1 MQVSKPLSSDRD
13 ALQTIMALCSTVFIP
28 DGVALY
34 VVAGTS
40 MQRVLAEG
48 LALEVAT
55 SFDKGVDV
63 PGRVWAS
70 AEPLVVQQYLHWSE
84 RTIQQAVSVVA
95 AVPVVLENTVAGVLM
110 LMYRQAVQLTPAQV
124 VQLERLSVLVASTLE
139 NGFLRQQ
146 SKKQTQ
152 ARAEDKAAL
161 SEFDQRLQLFESA
174 VLNADES
181 VLISEIAVPDDGNE
195 QNSKIIFVNAAF
207 SNLMGF
213 SPQESLG
220 QTAGLLR
227 GAYGDTDLYHRA
239 KADLRLGKSVDLET
253 IEYKKDGTPL
263 WVQLSIVPIRN
274 ELGVITNR
282 VSWRRDITER
292 KSNELL
298 EAYRNRVLELALRGA
313 PLNETLQTLT
323 GLLEKIFAGSTAGV
337 FMRKAERLVLQV
349 APNWRPL
356 VRSLLDGVPIGLG
369 HGTASYAI
377 LEAVPAVVEA
387 IQDDPR
393 WINMDRAMLMSGVAS
408 SWAVP
413 ISSADG
419 AVIGALEL
427 HFSRSSA
434 PTPSQLEHF
443 ENVARLAT
451 LVIERSTLIDRLD
464 DQASTDT
471 LTKLPN
477 RYGVERHLEGALK
490 VALQRGWKLAVL
502 QIDLDGFRR
511 INDTLGHEVG
521 DEVLRT
527 VTDRWRTILPSRDM
541 LARPGGDEF
550 TLVVHHL
557 EQVSEAEALAKEML
571 KALSYP
577 LSIRGVELFLS
588 ASIGAAIY
596 PDDGTSA
603 TILLRNADTAM
614 NGVKRSGKSNF
625 RRFDPAMN
633 SLAKE
638 RLNTE
643 VSLRRALERNEFV
656 VRYQP
661 QVNAAQQVIVVEALL
676 YWQHP
681 QEGLVAPGRFLP
693 VALESGLI
701 VPMGEW
707 ILRKACQEVGQW
719 RRDGLNVALA
729 VNIDVQQLMRADFSD
744 TVSRV
749 LRETNFDPKA
759 LELEVTESALMN
771 DTALA
776 AERLQRLQAQGIQTA
791 IDDFGT
797 GYSSLAYLQKLPV
810 NSLKIDRSFVS
821 HLEPGDS
828 GWSLVKLIVLLARHV
843 GMSVVAEGV
852 ETRAQFLALRDLA
865 VDRSQGYYFSK
876 PVAAMDL
883 LGRLKA
889 PRSATSSVG

>member
-1 MQVSKPLSSDRD
+1 MSVSPPLSSDRD
-13 ALQTIMALCSTVFIP
+13 ALQTIIDLCTSIFVTDGTALF
-28 DGVALY
+28 
-34 VVAGTS
+34 VVAGSS
-40 MQRVLAEG
+40 MQRVFARG
-48 LALEVAT
+48 IALEIAGT
-55 SFDKGVDV
+55 FEHGIDV

-70 AEPLVVQQYLHWSE
+70 GEPLLVQQYPHWSE
-84 RTIQQAVSVVA
+84 RTIQQSVSVIA
-95 AVPVVLENTVAGVLM
+95 AVPVMLSGTVAGVLM
-110 LMYRQAVQLTPAQV
+110 LMYQKAVQLSPLQV
-124 VQLERLSVLVASTLE
+124 EQLERLAVVIASTLE

-146 SKKQTQ
+146 SSKQTK
-152 ARAEDKAAL
+152 ARAADKATL

-181 VLISEIAVPDDGNE
+181 VLISQVMNSDDGNE
-195 QNSKIIFVNAAF
+195 LESKIIFVNAAF
-207 SNLMGF
+207 TTLMGF
-213 SPQESLG
+213 SGEEAVG
-220 QTAGLLR
+220 QSAGLLR
-227 GAYGDTDLYHRA
+227 GTYGDTDVYHRA
-239 KADLRLGKSVDLET
+239 KADLRIGKSVEFET
-253 IEYKKDGTPL
+253 IEYRKDDTPL
-263 WVQLSIVPIRN
+263 WIQLSIVPIRN
-274 ELGVITNR
+274 ERGQITNR

-323 GLLEKIFAGSTAGV
+323 GLLERIFIGATAGV
-337 FMRKAERLVLQV
+337 FMRRGDRLALLV

-393 WINMDRAMLMSGVAS
+393 WMNMDRAMLMSGVAS

-413 ISSADG
+413 INSADG

-427 HFSRSSA
+427 HFSRSVA
-434 PTPSQLEHF
+434 PLPSQLEHF

-464 DQASTDT
+464 DQASTDS
-471 LTKLPN
+471 LTNLPN
-477 RYGVERHLEGALK
+477 RYGVERHLEQALK
-490 VALQRGWKLAVL
+490 VAQQRGWKLAVL

-527 VTDRWRTILPSRDM
+527 VTDRWRTILPSRDL

-557 EQVSEAEALAKEML
+557 EQLSEAEALAKEML

-577 LSIRGVELFLS
+577 LSLRGVELFLS
-588 ASIGAAIY
+588 ASIGAAVF

-603 TILLRNADTAM
+603 ALLLRNADAAM
-614 NGVKRSGKSNF
+614 NSVKRSGKGAF
-625 RRFDPAMN
+625 KRFDPALN
-633 SLAKE
+633 HASKE
-638 RLNTE
+638 RLDLE
-643 VSLRRALERNEFV
+643 VSLRKALERDEFV

-681 QEGLVAPGRFLP
+681 KEGLVAPGRFLP

-707 ILRKACQEVGQW
+707 ILRKACLEVAEW

-729 VNIDVQQLMRADFSD
+729 VNIDVQQLMRPDFAD
-744 TVSRV
+744 TVSKV
-749 LRETNFDPKA
+749 LRETQFDPKA
-759 LELEVTESALMN
+759 LELEITESALMN
-771 DTALA
+771 DTDLA
-776 AERLQRLQAQGIQTA
+776 VERLQRLQAQGIQTA

-821 HLEPGDS
+821 HLEPNDS
-828 GWSLVKLIVLLARHV
+828 GWSMVKLIIMLARQV

-852 ETRAQFLALRDLA
+852 ETKAQFLALRDLA

-876 PVAAMDL
+876 PVAALDL
-883 LGRLKA
+883 LGRLKP
-889 PRSATSSVG
+889 PRSP

>member
-48 LALEVAT
+48 LALEIAT